1 MKIKLRKEV
10 YIPISTKLFTCVGC
24 IFLSDNKGICNAPD
38 SIYKYYFNHNQF
50 FHHSQRIFKIFD
62 L

>member
-10 YIPISTKLFTCVGC
+10 YIPISPELFTCGDC
-24 IFLSDNKGICNAPD
+24 IFLSDNKGLCNAPK
-38 SIYKYYFNHNQF
+38 SIYKYCLDHNQF

>member
-10 YIPISTKLFTCVGC
+10 YIPISTELFTCVGC
-24 IFLSDNKGICNAPD
+24 IFLSDNKAICNAPK
-38 SIYKYYFNHNQF
+38 SIYKYCLDHSQF
-50 FHHSQRIFKIFD
+50 FCHSQRIFKIFD